1 MVSLKWMME
10 VLVESSPDLT
20 DLTVIKEFLYFWG
33 ANLKISLYL
42 HNENMSDL
50 ELNNRLFI
58 RFFIHQI
65 FTAELRRSQAFPLL
79 QDKQ

>member
-1 MVSLKWMME
+1 MVSLKWMIE

-58 RFFIHQI
+58 RFLVANSNSSFY
-65 FTAELRRSQAFPLL
+65 
-79 QDKQ
+79 